1 MDRLILVR
9 HGETA
14 YNARGLMNPDAEL
27 EASLSADGEAAARRL
42 GRALGP
48 EPIDAIVTS
57 PRLRARRTAELL
69 AGRRDVEVR
78 DLDDLAEIRAG
89 SFEAGPVAAFQEWV
103 LTTPPETPAPGGE
116 SVLAAAR
123 RYLAAA
129 RLIRADPA
137 AVIVAV
143 THNLPMRMLV
153 NAAGGADPL
162 TGPLRRVPH
171 ATRSDLTAAELDAA
185 IESLAAWASAPGRPA
200 GGARCARG

>member
-1 MDRLILVR
+1 
-9 HGETA
+9 
-14 YNARGLMNPDAEL
+14 
-27 EASLSADGEAAARRL
+27 
-42 GRALGP
+42 
-48 EPIDAIVTS
+48 
-57 PRLRARRTAELL
+57 
-69 AGRRDVEVR
+69 
-78 DLDDLAEIRAG
+78 
-89 SFEAGPVAAFQEWV
+89 
-103 LTTPPETPAPGGE
+103 
-116 SVLAAAR
+116 VLAAAC

-185 IESLAAWASAPGRPA
+185 IESLAAWVSAPGRPA

>member
-1 MDRLILVR
+1 VDRLILVR

-14 YNARGLMNPDAEL
+14 HNARGVMNPDSEHDAP
-27 EASLSADGEAAARRL
+27 LSADGEAAARRL
-42 GRALGP
+42 GRSLRP
-48 EPIDAIVTS
+48 EPIDLIVTS

-69 AGRRDVEVR
+69 AERRGIAIRE
-78 DLDDLAEIRAG
+78 LDGLAEIRAG
-89 SFEAGPVAAFQEWV
+89 SFESGPVAAFQEWV
-103 LTTPPETPAPGGE
+103 LAAPPATSAPGGE

-123 RYLAAA
+123 RSLAAA
-129 RLIRADPA
+129 RRIRADGA

-185 IESLAAWASAPGRPA
+185 IAGLDAWVSGLGPPA
-200 GGARCARG
+200 DAARCAPG

>member
-1 MDRLILVR
+1 VDRLILVR

-14 YNARGLMNPDAEL
+14 YNARGLMNPDSEL
-27 EASLSADGEAAARRL
+27 EARLSVDGEAAARRL
-42 GRALGP
+42 ARALGP
-48 EPIDAIVTS
+48 EPIDLVVTS

-69 AGRRDVEVR
+69 AGRREVEVR

-89 SFEAGPVAAFQEWV
+89 SFEAGPVAAFQDWV
-103 LTTPPETPAPGGE
+103 LATPPETPALGGE

-137 AVIVAV
+137 PVIVAV
-143 THNLPMRMLV
+143 THNLPLRMLV

-171 ATRSDLTAAELDAA
+171 TTRSDLTAAELDAA
-185 IESLAAWASAPGRPA
+185 IDGLEAWVSAPGRPA
-200 GGARCARG
+200 GDARCAHG

>member
-14 YNARGLMNPDAEL
+14 YNARGLMNPDSEV
-27 EASLSADGEAAARRL
+27 EAPLSADGEAAARRL
-42 GRALGP
+42 GRALGH

-78 DLDDLAEIRAG
+78 DLDDLAEIRSG

-103 LTTPPETPAPGGE
+103 LAAPPETRAPGGE
-116 SVLAAAR
+116 SVLAAAC

>member
-1 MDRLILVR
+1 M
-9 HGETA
+9 
-14 YNARGLMNPDAEL
+14 
-27 EASLSADGEAAARRL
+27 
-42 GRALGP
+42 
-48 EPIDAIVTS
+48 TS

-103 LTTPPETPAPGGE
+103 LATPPEHPRPGRRERAG
-116 SVLAAAR
+116 AAR

-153 NAAGGADPL
+153 NAAGRRRPADRPAAARAPRN
-162 TGPLRRVPH
+162 PLRPDRDR
-171 ATRSDLTAAELDAA
+171 A
-185 IESLAAWASAPGRPA
+185 GRGDREP
-200 GGARCARG
+200 RGLG